1 MGCARS
7 GALLVLL
14 IGTGPMATKAE
25 PTESVQA
32 IDLTRSGAHF
42 AVHMRI
48 RMKAEGRMS
57 AAGGELRGSP
67 GAGWRVVM
75 KVDGR
80 SLRFD
85 GPGWMDRITRSDA
98 FLAVGR
104 YPAIRFRS
112 DPFADAVLHAG
123 GSLHGQLTLRGL
135 TRPVSFQMLP
145 SSCARIGRDCDIQV
159 QGTISRHAFGM
170 NAHRAL
176 VKDDVDF
183 HMRVRLQAET
193 ATP

>member
-1 MGCARS
+1 MGVARS
-7 GALLVLL
+7 GAVLVLL
-14 IGTGPMATKAE
+14 VGVGSMSIKAAE
-25 PTESVQA
+25 TETAQA
-32 IDLTRSGAHF
+32 IDVARSSAHF

-67 GAGWRVVM
+67 DSGWRVLM

-85 GPGWMDRITRSDA
+85 GPLWMDRITRSDA

-112 DPFADAVLHAG
+112 DPFADSVLHAG
-123 GSLHGQLTLRGL
+123 GPLHGQLTLRGL

-145 SSCARIGRDCDIQV
+145 SSCPRIGRDCDIQV

-183 HMRVRLQAET
+183 HMRVRLLPEPAQ
-193 ATP
+193 P